1 MVSFMN
7 GDLYVVSTPIGN
19 LDDITLRALNVLKDV
34 DFIFAE
40 SIERTKKL
48 LAHFQIRKK
57 VYSYNKDNEIRKAS
71 TIISYLK
78 KAKNIALVTDAGT
91 PSISDPGYHLLS
103 ILDYDI
109 NVIPVPGV
117 SSLSCALSVSKI
129 PMNSFIFSGF
139 LPKKDTDRIKKLSE
153 LSLLNIPV
161 CIFESKHRLQQLLK
175 NIYEIYGQKT
185 QVGIFREL
193 TKVYETIIH
202 DTVSNLI
209 SYFNDNPPKGEFV
222 VIISAKISVERSQA
236 NYMLIIEQLIRKK
249 FTNKDIVEIIK
260 LISTDSKKEIY
271 KNVLSIRHSI

>member
-48 LAHFQIRKK
+48 LTHFQIRKK

-129 PMNSFIFSGF
+129 PTNSFIFSGF

-161 CIFESKHRLQQLLK
+161 CIYI
-175 NIYEIYGQKT
+175 IY
-185 QVGIFREL
+185 
-193 TKVYETIIH
+193 
-202 DTVSNLI
+202 
-209 SYFNDNPPKGEFV
+209 
-222 VIISAKISVERSQA
+222 A
-236 NYMLIIEQLIRKK
+236 YM
-249 FTNKDIVEIIK
+249 
-260 LISTDSKKEIY
+260 Y
-271 KNVLSIRHSI
+271 